1 MNSSQS
7 ILDGDAESLLEC
19 NEAENLSQGSPGKQ
33 PRTITLIFPFSVLL
47 FLCFFAQ
54 NGWHASGASTSKYPI
69 WLSRPSSSKDDRDN
83 DTHARRVRAQ
93 QVANHSWEDEVV
105 VKKNTVLKQ
114 NQPTKSWAFHEKDR
128 GTGVDSS
135 QSVNKAPSSNSEKIP
150 PTEQKGTDVFE
161 SVISIL
167 DEGATR
173 LRRKNTMQSQHKLP
187 TQTWNFGPSRSDK
200 NSNKELKE

>member
-1 MNSSQS
+1 MNSPQS
-7 ILDGDAESLLEC
+7 ILDADAESLPKS
-19 NEAENLSQGSPGKQ
+19 NEAEKLSQVSPGKQ
-33 PRTITLIFPFSVLL
+33 LRAITLMLPFSVLL
-47 FLCFFAQ
+47 FLCFFVQ
-54 NGWHASGASTSKYPI
+54 NGWNASGASTSKYPI

-93 QVANHSWEDEVV
+93 QVANHSWEDEIV
-105 VKKNTVLKQ
+105 VKKNTVLNQ

-200 NSNKELKE
+200 NSNKELIE